1 MNRHDSYQQ
10 PEATADNAKQWQVD
24 LSERDAG
31 KVGNDSDAGG
41 VNGGKNANDI
51 NHISDQGETVEV
63 RVIKDD
69 RDEPNNDEPGQV
81 EQGGQ
86 AGQAVQTDADESQ
99 YSTNVG
105 PEERSGRAVQTDAE
119 AQPRKRR
126 IIELLGS
133 SPLGAMAQTALDSVR
148 QLRAKKQEYK
158 QVGLIELT
166 LGAPSSAINHSKQEA
181 LEQQRKHDQLNQLV
195 EDGELDL
202 SNKRVLQ
209 TYMDNMR
216 RRTVIS
222 DETAESDS
230 KFISKML
237 REGKIDLSDPE
248 IAKEFL
254 DTREYYDNRYL
265 GIQEALE
272 LGKLDLSNEDIKR
285 HFLDLLADVK
295 ADSVALLD
303 ASGLPIEEIAANE
316 RIRQVIVDET
326 SRRVHSIDTRNY
338 SFDGLSSADK
348 AGDSYRFGVIDAICA
363 TEEGKQ
369 YLANSIN
376 RTSGCESIQDVGEEI
391 ENNILQGINSEGKW
405 PYSKQYDELT
415 HNSALIR
422 NVAKYNGV
430 LRKLGWEPLKK
441 DESLAK
447 LFYTGMDYRPN
458 AEERAK
464 KSIDLQSKAYKLGL
478 VTPEATDRL
487 YNHQFKEL
495 FGEAKKGSRLS
506 LNNTGDYAL
515 LSGYV
520 VSPDLAPSDNNL
532 MANYWRKQSG
542 YLGNSAMR
550 LCMVKA
556 LDMAEEEQDDGQ
568 RLDLSDLIDENG
580 LLKDAFFQNRPKS
593 FLQDIYNVRGVYDL
607 YGDERCAE
615 IVRFLELHKDQ
626 ASETD
631 GGKAMIDL
639 LSKMKS
645 EDDKCDT
652 EAVKWLGKSMGQLC
666 ADYPNELLKDGEP
679 TDKFYGVAFR
689 QYYRDKSADKFMP
702 YIDDDWKDYYGDTGR
717 KYLELVST
725 YPSCYSYNSYDKN
738 CQKWIEDYLASGG
751 PTDELLDGIML
762 GDNGG
767 FSGKM
772 AKVFWGNSRL
782 CSQLP
787 VGKQSYVELCEW
799 RQLREPTRND
809 PFYQGHMWRELMVN
823 GIDNYFDAS
832 GPTGKMLDHVLFN
845 DIGFLYDHPESQT
858 RLSDDKKS
866 LVKFCG
872 EYSLDNRYTK
882 RYGLTPDNL
891 VEYFDIDGPT
901 SKMIDKVLFNDVGFL
916 YGHPELQMNLTED
929 RKSLVWFCKEYSLD
943 NSYMNKYG
951 LTSDNLTDY
960 FDANGPT
967 DKLID
972 KVLFNDIKLIY
983 DHPELQA
990 DLSDDK
996 KSLVKFC
1003 GEYGLDNSYMNKYG
1017 LTSDN
1022 LTDYFDADGP
1032 GPKLWWDTYNNGG
1045 NDLVLIYRYHQNQD
1059 EAGRKR
1065 MGLDDK
1071 QIAVA
1076 GGYSSI
1082 SEGNDWNNS
1091 RKLFESYV
1099 KEHYD
1104 ELTADQIKWTASI
1117 MARLASSNAS
1127 ELAERSEAFTRELLK
1142 LDAAKIPEALDR
1154 IEDIYIHNHL
1164 PYVGKN
1170 YLVFRTMHPSP
1181 NLEDDFNFNNGRISP
1196 VLQQATGDL
1205 KSGKLDQMLNS
1216 RDAIIVSDLLR
1227 ASLGSNNR
1235 SIREY
1240 LATLK
1245 NGQSLL
1251 DQLSSGELDWSAFNQ
1266 PTSLMDKDTK
1276 ANYDTLSTFAWHL
1289 ATIYNSTL
1297 PGKEHPY
1304 QLMHQQ
1310 SGTDEPSAQPNVL
1323 QADFTNLTSLIKP
1336 NSRYTLADR
1345 AVRYFAHFVG
1355 IEDLAGAERYMDN
1368 VVKEADAR
1376 NRRMAE
1382 HLVTTKES
1390 KLQPGDLVK
1399 GMGGTVGDG
1408 IRYLSYAFQNGSISK
1423 EYLGDAS
1430 RSDTTPLDA
1439 DASIVP
1445 DQLNGQT
1452 INQIMNGWD
1461 RYMLANSYGGGLWVV
1476 LRPDNDRFIVT
1487 RRGKDEAD
1495 QSVYDLSV
1503 PDANFDRTDLTQE
1516 EIDRRLKEIAEA
1528 KRHRREGLPKLEIF
1542 ATGVD
1547 GDGHYGVRTGFG
1559 MNLVSFCV
1567 TDSTLRDSTPVS
1579 EVTKLEIALDGFYIP
1594 IVDRDSEKLIFTPA
1608 DYDKMRQQMSG
1619 LSYYRTGDYQFAPE
1633 AELELPSA
1641 NIRETTI
1648 PDTTTIVSELPAS
1661 MAETDRKHEV
1671 INQTIKQ
1678 AITGIPELNLS
1689 YKDYLDGD
1697 LTENI
1702 VEMIDTGSTGRQTNA
1717 PGSGDFDYMARLDRS
1732 ILNDPTKKQQITDA
1746 LLAAFG
1752 KADEVNGT
1760 SNQIDN
1766 LDHNED
1772 GEGEGEASQADNK
1785 SRIVNGNLRLKQVSI
1800 DGLAEPVDIDIT
1812 FAQKTNKV
1820 QYPTDA
1826 ALADRLSNIKNQS
1839 ETKYRQVL
1847 ANIIYAK
1854 QFLKAAG
1861 AYKPRRSPEA
1871 KGIGGLGG
1879 VGIENWVLQ
1888 HGGSFKQAAR
1898 DFLTV
1903 ADNCSSF
1910 EDFCAHYPVWD
1921 YGENHKGIRSKPHD
1935 NFVADNMNPEGYEL
1949 MKEALRA
1956 VV

>member
-1 MNRHDSYQQ
+1 MNRHNSYQQ
-10 PEATADNAKQWQVD
+10 PETTANNDANADQWQIDV
-24 LSERDAG
+24 SEQGASKAG
-31 KVGNDSDAGG
+31 GYGNASG
-41 VNGGKNANDI
+41 VNGGKNANDT

-63 RVIKDD
+63 RVIKDNQ
-69 RDEPNNDEPGQV
+69 DEPNDRSSRV
-81 EQGGQ
+81 EQGD
-86 AGQAVQTDADESQ
+86 QAVQTD
-99 YSTNVG
+99 T
-105 PEERSGRAVQTDAE
+105 E
-119 AQPRKRR
+119 AQPRKRG

-133 SPLGAMAQTALDSVR
+133 SPLGVMAQTALDSVR

-158 QVGLIELT
+158 QVGLIRRT
-166 LGAPSSAINHSKQEA
+166 LNMPSSAINHSKQEA
-181 LEQQRKHDQLNQLV
+181 LEQQRKHAQLNQLV
-195 EDGELDL
+195 EDGKLDL

-209 TYMDNMR
+209 TYMDKMR
-216 RRTVIS
+216 TRTVIS
-222 DETAESDS
+222 DETTESDS

-237 REGKIDLSDPE
+237 REGKINLSDPE
-248 IAKEFL
+248 MVKGFL
-254 DTREYYDNRYL
+254 DTRENYHNKYF
-265 GIQEALE
+265 GIREALE

-285 HFLDLLADVK
+285 HFLDSLADVK

-303 ASGLPIEEIAANE
+303 ASGLPIEEIATNE
-316 RIRQVIVDET
+316 HIQQVIVDET
-326 SRRVHSIDTRNY
+326 SKRVHSIETNSYDN
-338 SFDGLSSADK
+338 DELSSVDK

-363 TEEGKQ
+363 TEKGRQ
-369 YLANSIN
+369 RLADSIN
-376 RTSGCESIQDVGEEI
+376 KASGCESIQDVGEKI
-391 ENNILQGINSEGKW
+391 ENNILWGINPRNERSRSS
-405 PYSKQYDELT
+405 PYDKLI
-415 HNSALIR
+415 HNSALIQ
-422 NVAKYNGV
+422 NVAKYNSV

-447 LFYTGMDYRPN
+447 LFYTYVDYGIQE
-458 AEERAK
+458 EERAK
-464 KSIDLQSKAYKLGL
+464 RRIDLQDRAYKLGL
-478 VTPEATDRL
+478 ITPEVTDRL
-487 YNHQFKEL
+487 YDRQFNVL
-495 FGEAKKGSRLS
+495 FREARNGFTWILDSDG
-506 LNNTGDYAL
+506 GDAF
-515 LSGYV
+515 LSGHV
-520 VSPDLAPSDNNL
+520 VSPDLVPSGNDL
-532 MANYWRKQSG
+532 TANYWREQSS
-542 YLGNSAMR
+542 YLGNDAMR
-550 LCMVKA
+550 LCMAQAYGMTFLEDRWTLK
-556 LDMAEEEQDDGQ
+556 
-568 RLDLSDLIDENG
+568 LSDLIDKKG
-580 LLKDAFFQNRPKS
+580 ILKDAFFQNRPGS
-593 FLQDIYNVRGVYDL
+593 FLRDVYNAQETYHSCDGEEYART
-607 YGDERCAE
+607 
-615 IVRFLELHKDQ
+615 IRFLEAHKDQ
-626 ASETD
+626 TRKAD
-631 GGKAMIDL
+631 GSRALVDL
-639 LSKMKS
+639 LGKMK
-645 EDDKCDT
+645 
-652 EAVKWLGKSMGQLC
+652 
-666 ADYPNELLKDGEP
+666 NE
-679 TDKFYGVAFR
+679 
-689 QYYRDKSADKFMP
+689 
-702 YIDDDWKDYYGDTGR
+702 
-717 KYLELVST
+717 
-725 YPSCYSYNSYDKN
+725 
-738 CQKWIEDYLASGG
+738 
-751 PTDELLDGIML
+751 
-762 GDNGG
+762 NGG
-767 FSGKM
+767 YDMK
-772 AKVFWGNSRL
+772 AITDLQRL
-782 CSQLP
+782 
-787 VGKQSYVELCEW
+787 
-799 RQLREPTRND
+799 T
-809 PFYQGHMWRELMVN
+809 
-823 GIDNYFDAS
+823 
-832 GPTGKMLDHVLFN
+832 
-845 DIGFLYDHPESQT
+845 
-858 RLSDDKKS
+858 
-866 LVKFCG
+866 
-872 EYSLDNRYTK
+872 
-882 RYGLTPDNL
+882 GLTYNYKKL
-891 VEYFDIDGPT
+891 
-901 SKMIDKVLFNDVGFL
+901 
-916 YGHPELQMNLTED
+916 
-929 RKSLVWFCKEYSLD
+929 
-943 NSYMNKYG
+943 
-951 LTSDNLTDY
+951 
-960 FDANGPT
+960 FDANGLKP
-967 DKLID
+967 
-972 KVLFNDIKLIY
+972 KVWQNVFS
-983 DHPELQA
+983 Q
-990 DLSDDK
+990 
-996 KSLVKFC
+996 
-1003 GEYGLDNSYMNKYG
+1003 
-1017 LTSDN
+1017 
-1022 LTDYFDADGP
+1022 
-1032 GPKLWWDTYNNGG
+1032 GG
-1045 NDLVLIYRYHQNQD
+1045 HLAILRYYQNQD
-1059 EAGRKR
+1059 EAGKKR

-1076 GGYSSI
+1076 RGYSSI
-1082 SEGNDWNNS
+1082 SEGNDWNDS

-1240 LATLK
+1240 LTTLK
-1245 NGQSLL
+1245 NGQALFDRL
-1251 DQLSSGELDWSAFNQ
+1251 NAGELDWSVFNQ

-1276 ANYDTLSTFAWHL
+1276 TNYDTLSTFAWHL

-1304 QLMHQQ
+1304 QLIHQQ
-1310 SGTDEPSAQPNVL
+1310 SDQSNTENQLDHPNPL
-1323 QADFTNLTSLIKP
+1323 QTDFTNLTSLIKP
-1336 NSRYTLADR
+1336 NSRYSLADR

-1368 VVKEADAR
+1368 IVKEADAR
-1376 NRRMAE
+1376 NRKTAE
-1382 HLVTTKES
+1382 YLATTKEP

-1399 GMGGTVGDG
+1399 GMGGTDGYG

-1445 DQLNGQT
+1445 DQLNGGQT
-1452 INQIMNGWD
+1452 INQVMAS
-1461 RYMLANSYGGGLWVV
+1461 MLANGYGGGLWVV

-1487 RRGKDEAD
+1487 RRDKDEAD

-1503 PDANFDRTDLTQE
+1503 PDANFDREGLTQE

-1559 MNLVSFCV
+1559 MNLVDYCV
-1567 TDSTLRDSTPVS
+1567 TDSTRIDSTPVS

-1594 IVDRDSEKLIFTPA
+1594 VVDRDSEELIFTPD
-1608 DYDKMRQQMSG
+1608 DYDKMRDQMSG
-1619 LSYYRTGDYQFAPE
+1619 LSHYRTGDYQFAPE
-1633 AELELPSA
+1633 DELELGELTLDKESLSA
-1641 NIRETTI
+1641 VSTPTASSTSSSSAGDDAQGASSNSITI
-1648 PDTTTIVSELPAS
+1648 PSTTTIISELPAS
-1661 MAETDRKHEV
+1661 IAETDHKHEV

-1678 AITGIPELNLS
+1678 AITSIPELNLS

-1717 PGSGDFDYMARLDRS
+1717 PGSGDFDYLARLDRS

-1752 KADEVNGT
+1752 REN
-1760 SNQIDN
+1760 
-1766 LDHNED
+1766 D
-1772 GEGEGEASQADNK
+1772 GSAM
-1785 SRIVNGNLRLKQVSI
+1785 VNGNLRLKQVSI

-1839 ETKYRQVL
+1839 ETKYQQVL

-1898 DFLTV
+1898 DFLAV

-1935 NFVADNMNPEGYEL
+1935 NFVADNMNPEGYER